1 MGNDIPLFGNAV
13 IHLTIALGTG
23 FCILKFHNIINAITN
38 LSFF

>member
-23 FCILKFHNIINAITN
+23 FCYFKV
-38 LSFF
+38 S